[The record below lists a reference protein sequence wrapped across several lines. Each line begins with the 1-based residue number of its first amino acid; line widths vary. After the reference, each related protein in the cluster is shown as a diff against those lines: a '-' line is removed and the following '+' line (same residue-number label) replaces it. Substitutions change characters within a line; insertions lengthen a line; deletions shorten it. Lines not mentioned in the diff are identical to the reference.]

1 MRAEKGKADVCLSDS
16 AASKRVLR
24 ISVSFGSTLQRMLSR
39 SRLLT
44 LIAIHNAQVRAN
56 ATLCHDAA
64 VLDEM

>member
-1 MRAEKGKADVCLSDS
+1 VRAEKDQADVRLSDS
-16 AASKRVLR
+16 AASNRVLR
-24 ISVSFGSTLQRMLSR
+24 TSVSFGSTLQRMLSR

-56 ATLCHDAA
+56 SMLCHDAA